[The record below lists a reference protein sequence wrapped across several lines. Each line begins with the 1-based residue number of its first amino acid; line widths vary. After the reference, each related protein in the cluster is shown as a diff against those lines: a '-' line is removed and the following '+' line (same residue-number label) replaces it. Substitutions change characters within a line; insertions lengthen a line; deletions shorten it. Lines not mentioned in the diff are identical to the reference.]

1 MHCKRSKSKL
11 LSLGYLLAP
20 QTLPHTLS
28 LHSCAPRGCK
38 KIIAQVSGCYNMPGG
53 LVAGAVHNRE
63 CLGGAGA
70 PGAEGKS

>member
-1 MHCKRSKSKL
+1 
-11 LSLGYLLAP
+11 
-20 QTLPHTLS
+20 LS